1 MERDSL
7 VKIKRETREVRNRR
21 ASLWHK
27 RNKNKSLCTVAKARA
42 RKQGVPF
49 ALTPEDIVFPESCPV
64 LGIPLFFTD
73 NSRTDNTPT
82 LDRVI
87 PEKGYTPENVRVIS
101 WRANKLKSNGTLEEL
116 EKIVA
121 YIKNSS

>member
-7 VKIKRETREVRNRR
+7 DKIKGETREVRNKR

-42 RKQGVPF
+42 KSQGVPF
-49 ALTPEDIVFPESCPV
+49 TLTPEDIVFPESCPV

-73 NSRTDNTPT
+73 NRRTDNTPT

-87 PEKGYTPENVRVIS
+87 PDKGYIPENVRVIS

-116 EKIVA
+116 EKIVN